1 MLKSV
6 SIFRPL
12 IVLVMLPACLR
23 ADVTLA
29 PIFQDHVVLQR
40 EQPVPVWGYADPDEK
55 VTVRFLDQIQTT
67 TADADGKWSVKLAP
81 LAARTEPGELVVT
94 GKTEIRVTDVLVGE
108 VWLASGQSNMEFPVY
123 VPDSA
128 SFHLDRAQDE
138 VAAANYPLIR
148 ELRIEHVVAHQPA
161 ASAQGAWRVCS
172 PATVGIF
179 SAVGYF
185 FARDLFRELHV
196 PIGIIH
202 SSWGGTPVESWMS
215 AAALASQPQFSVVT
229 KRWAQTM
236 EDYPARKREFDAAAS
251 EWEKAAREAGA
262 LNPAARL
269 GFAKTHRR
277 PRAPRG
283 PGDSWT
289 PSGLFN
295 GMIAPLIPAAF
306 RGVIWYQGESN
317 ADRAREYRDLFG
329 AMITQWRR
337 DFGREFPFYFVQLA
351 SFRAGEDKTH
361 ESYAFLRE
369 AQAQTLA
376 LPGTGMAVTIDI
388 GNPDNIHPG
397 NKQEVGRRLAL
408 IAEAKTYG
416 RAIEST
422 GPQYESMKRAGPT
435 KHIKFSHAAGL
446 AARQGAL
453 AGFTLAGADRI
464 FHPANARI
472 EGETVVVSSPE
483 VADPKAVRYAW
494 ANAPQGNLINGAGL
508 PARPFRSDD
517 W

>member
-6 SIFRPL
+6 PILRPL
-12 IVLVMLPACLR
+12 IVLVLLPACVR

-40 EQPVPVWGYADPDEK
+40 EQPVPVWGHADPDEK
-55 VTVRFLDQIQTT
+55 VTVRFLDQIKT
-67 TADADGKWSVKLAP
+67 TAADAGGKWSVKLAALP
-81 LAARTEPGELVVT
+81 ARAEPSELVVT
-94 GKTEIRVTDVLVGE
+94 GKNEIRITDVLVGE

-123 VPDSA
+123 VPDSV
-128 SFHLDRAQDE
+128 SFHLDHAQDE
-138 VAAANYPLIR
+138 VAAADYPLIR
-148 ELRIEHVVAHQPA
+148 ELRIEHVVANQPA
-161 ASAQGAWRVCS
+161 ASVKGAWRLCS
-172 PATVGIF
+172 PATVGVF

-185 FARDLFRELHV
+185 FARDLFRKLHV

-215 AAALASQPQFSVVT
+215 AGALASQPQFSVVT

-236 EDYPARKREFDAAAS
+236 EDYPARKREFDAASA
-251 EWEKAAREAGA
+251 EWEKAARQAGA
-262 LNPAARL
+262 LSPVAWL
-269 GFAKTHRR
+269 GFARMHHR

-289 PSGLFN
+289 PSALFN
-295 GMIAPLIPAAF
+295 GMIAPLVPAAF

-317 ADRAREYRDLFG
+317 ADRANEYRALFG

-369 AQAQTLA
+369 AQDQTLA
-376 LPGTGMAVTIDI
+376 VPDTGMAVAIDI

-397 NKQEVGRRLAL
+397 NKQEAGHRLAL

-416 RAIEST
+416 LAVEF
-422 GPQYESMKRAGPT
+422 AGPHF
-435 KHIKFSHAAGL
+435 KSMIRENSAVYIKFRHAAGL
-446 AARQGAL
+446 AVHRGPVV
-453 AGFTLAGADRI
+453 GFAIAGADRI
-464 FHPANARI
+464 FHRATARI
-472 EGETVVVSSPE
+472 EGETVIVSSPE
-483 VADPKAVRYAW
+483 VTDPKAVRYAW
-494 ANAPQGNLINGAGL
+494 ANAPMGNLINGSGL
-508 PARPFRSDD
+508 PAGPFRSDA